1 MAAADAMLLTAV
13 PRRAAAPTV
22 AASTTNRHFLSELM
36 LSADNGDTLMLEGA
50 TVTEVPVNHRM
61 RRHGVSKYG
70 ISNRLFVGIVD
81 VFAVRWM
88 QNRVLRYRIEE

>member
-1 MAAADAMLLTAV
+1 
-13 PRRAAAPTV
+13 
-22 AASTTNRHFLSELM
+22 
-36 LSADNGDTLMLEGA
+36 
-50 TVTEVPVNHRM
+50 M

-88 QNRVLRYRIEE
+88 QNRTLRYRIKD